1 MNRNIRLAENTVSV
15 ELVRRDDLGDLTIAG
30 RRYHCAMQRLADGE
44 YYLTL
49 DGIAHRLWI
58 AHHKDKAYVHGFGR
72 TWELEVTNPAE
83 AQAAESDGVNVAS
96 APMPGVVVGVMVE
109 VGEAVERGQTLMI
122 IESMKMQSEIT
133 ARAAGRIE
141 AVMVAVGE
149 AFERGAKLVA
159 LASEE

>member
-1 MNRNIRLAENTVSV
+1 MSRNIRLGEKAVSV

-30 RRYHCAMQRLADGE
+30 RSYHCVMQRLAVGE

-49 DGIAHRLWI
+49 DGVSHRLWI
-58 AHHKDKAYVHGFGR
+58 AHHKDMTYIHGFGR

-83 AQAAESDGVNVAS
+83 ARTAESDGMNVAS
-96 APMPGVVVGVMVE
+96 APMPGVVVSVMVE
-109 VGEAVERGQTLMI
+109 VGEAVEKGQTLMI

-133 ARAAGRIE
+133 ARAAGKIE
-141 AVMVAVGE
+141 AVLVEIGDT
-149 AFERGAKLVA
+149 FERGARLIA